1 MGEDF
6 PLGVR
11 DFGREGLGGAVEDDG
26 DSGARTFHAPLV
38 QRTKVADCGH
48 DG

>member
-1 MGEDF
+1 MGED
-6 PLGVR
+6 LSLLVGY
-11 DFGREGLGGAVEDDG
+11 FGREGLGGAVEDDG